1 MNARIFL
8 HRHRGILLV
17 GLVFALIYMG
27 NGSYSPYIQLYYK
40 EAGLS
45 TSQIGLIT
53 AIGPFASLVFQ
64 TAWGRL
70 ADRTNRKFVLLLT
83 LVLSAACAL
92 LYLLG
97 ASFGYILFVA
107 VLYVLFNMSVL
118 PMADAMALEFCTKNR
133 YRFSPIRLCGTVGYA
148 LIPILLGTLFS
159 LDLRRIFYAYVIFTC
174 AAAAATLFFPR
185 SDEQRM
191 RAAQKNAGERKP
203 LSLRPLLRDPMVLF
217 LLIANFVISVGIC
230 AYTYLPLYAS
240 ELGYDNNAC
249 GLLNA
254 FSALSEIPTL
264 LLIDRVMK
272 KIRGTTIIVAS
283 AFFCALRLFLTYVSG
298 FFGAGAFAMLTF
310 AQLLQSVSYMTNYYC
325 SANLIHERFPPELK
339 STAQTL
345 LAMITAGFS
354 RIFGSLVGGYLSESS
369 VLGLQNTFLFFAL
382 FLLAGSFVVLLA
394 YRRAERPAA
403 NNRAGM

>member
-1 MNARIFL
+1 MNARKFL
-8 HRHRGILLV
+8 LKHRGLFLV
-17 GLVFALIYMG
+17 GAVFALIYMG

-40 EAGLS
+40 EAGLT
-45 TSQIGLIT
+45 TSQIGIIT
-53 AIGPFASLVFQ
+53 AIGPFASLLFQ

-97 ASFGYILFVA
+97 ASYGYILLVA

-118 PMADAMALEFCTKNR
+118 PMSDAMALEFCTERR
-133 YRFSPIRLCGTVGYA
+133 YRFSPIRLCGTIGYA
-148 LIPILLGTLFS
+148 LMPILLGTLFS
-159 LDLRRIFYAYVIFTC
+159 VDLRRIFYAYVIFTC
-174 AAAAATLFFPR
+174 AAALATLFFPR
-185 SDEQRM
+185 SNEQRL
-191 RAAQKNAGERKP
+191 RAASKGPARKKVP
-203 LSLRPLLRDPMVLF
+203 LRPLLRDPLVIF
-217 LLIANFVISVGIC
+217 LLVANFVISVGIC

-254 FSALSEIPTL
+254 FAALAEIPSL

-272 KIRGTTIIVAS
+272 RVRGTAIIAAS
-283 AFFCALRLFLTYVSG
+283 SFFCALRLFLTYISG
-298 FFGAGAFAMLTF
+298 FFGAGAFAMLTL

-325 SANLIHERFPPELK
+325 SANLIHERFPEELK

-345 LAMITAGFS
+345 LAMVTAGFS
-354 RIFGSLVGGYLSESS
+354 RIFGSIVGGYLSESS
-369 VLGLQNTFLFFAL
+369 VLGLQNTFLFFSL

-394 YRRAERPAA
+394 YRRVERPATHA
-403 NNRAGM
+403 SAKL